1 MRSEVLRRPR
11 PGRRTQWPCW
21 PLARHLAALVMIWT
35 LGSSGKGLRAREPE
49 SSVLV
54 HTCSPGRAVTL
65 SWKHSDHKLHIWG
78 PVFSGYRPRR

>member
-1 MRSEVLRRPR
+1 MRSEVLRGPR
-11 PGRRTQWPCW
+11 PGRRTQWLCW
-21 PLARHLAALVMIWT
+21 PLAGHLAASVMIWT

-65 SWKHSDHKLHIWG
+65 STNRTSGAL
-78 PVFSGYRPRR
+78 FSLVTGQGGEG